1 MSYTLEDKRRFV
13 IKDETVQQ
21 AFEQLRDNAFPAA
34 AARADRLRREDLLK
48 AEKGRLYLLTDGTIA
63 EREAKVMQADA
74 YVRAAEA
81 YFTAVELDEQYRNL
95 RANAELVIEAWRS
108 TNADR
113 RLREKTAG

>member
-1 MSYTLEDKRRFV
+1 MSRFV
-13 IKDETVQQ
+13 ISDETVHQ
-21 AFEQLRDNAFPAA
+21 AFEQLRDHTFPAA

-63 EREAKVMQADA
+63 EREAKVMQADE

-95 RANAELVIEAWRS
+95 RANNELIVEAWRS

-113 RLREKTAG
+113 RLREKAAS